1 MSSSLNMSADDYID
15 YLYDDAEDFASNVD
29 YTAPESYAYL
39 GRILLKII
47 TIYRIL
53 SFFFLFFY
61 ELYGPDHVQ
70 VNCSWKWIV
79 G

>member
-53 SFFFLFFY
+53 SFFSVFLTLLTRSCAS
-61 ELYGPDHVQ
+61 ELQ
-70 VNCSWKWIV
+70 QKIEL
-79 G
+79 